1 MRSHYL
7 RAAASG
13 GGSLLPTATLLHLE
27 NPNTNYNTGNGVWT
41 ATVGSNINFLNYS
54 GNFSVGTDSNGNS
67 YLKYPNSNSSSYGFH
82 NNYSLLS
89 NMCIISVIEEY
100 GAAPFIIE
108 HSTDANTLDGMYH
121 YSDTYYP
128 YAVTRS
134 SSTVKYNPSN
144 NAGGIEDPVN
154 SGTKTAFG
162 SNFTSSSNL
171 TNMFYSSKFGGK
183 RDAVLEYGSTL
194 TNGSATSSLYI
205 GSRAGSSIMFTGKL
219 YEVYMT
225 EALSTSDFDNAIAY
239 FKDKFNL

>member
-1 MRSHYL
+1 MTIQQML
-7 RAAASG
+7 LGAGGG

-27 NPNTNYNTGNGVWT
+27 NPSTNYNTSNGVWT
-41 ATVGSNINFLNYS
+41 ATVGSNVNFLNYS
-54 GNFSVGTDSNGNS
+54 GNFSVGTDSDGNS
-67 YLKYPNSNSSSYGFH
+67 YLAYPSSNSSSYGAL
-82 NNYSLLS
+82 NISLPS

-100 GAAPFIIE
+100 GSQPFIIE
-108 HSTDANTLDGMYH
+108 HSTDANTFDGMYH
-121 YSDTYYP
+121 YSDTVYP

-134 SSTVKYNPSN
+134 GSTVKYDPSN

-183 RDAVLEYGSTL
+183 RNAVLQQGSTI
-194 TNGSATSSLYI
+194 TNANTTTDLYI
-205 GSRAGSSIMFTGKL
+205 GSRAGSGIMFTGKL

-225 EALSTSDFDNAIAY
+225 NALSSSDFDKAIAY
-239 FKDKFNL
+239 FEAKFNL